1 MVARPRHRP
10 LLAGIRVRRRD
21 RIPATWTPADRDYE
35 ALRIDMNTL
44 FHHLGIQ
51 TAAA

>member
-1 MVARPRHRP
+1 VIIIPDDHEP
-10 LLAGIRVRRRD
+10 PINAGHKSEQTSD
-21 RIPATWTPADRDYE
+21 TPQADRDYE
-35 ALRIDMNTL
+35 ALRIDVNAL

>member
-1 MVARPRHRP
+1 VIIIPDDHEPPINAGHRSEQTS
-10 LLAGIRVRRRD
+10 D
-21 RIPATWTPADRDYE
+21 TPQGPHRDYE

-51 TAAA
+51 TAPA